1 MYKIKLEKF
10 EGPLDLLLRLIEEEE
25 LNISEVSL
33 AQVTEQYINYL
44 NSVPDI
50 RPEELADFLV
60 VAAKLLYIKSK
71 TLLPQLDFEE
81 EEEGDLEKQL
91 KIYRVFHLAA
101 KDIQKMINRKKFSYI
116 REVKGAKIIEP
127 IFTPPQGLE
136 ANALKEMFMDVLKKI
151 EPIVNLPSEVIE
163 KTVSIQEKIS
173 QIQVTIQRGISL
185 NFHNLLKSTESK
197 TEIIVTFL
205 ALLELVKQ
213 RVIVVMQKDAFE
225 DIEINNYQK
234 IDQLNH

>member
-10 EGPLDLLLRLIEEEE
+10 EGPLDLLLQLIEEEE
-25 LNISEVSL
+25 LDISEVSL
-33 AQVTEQYINYL
+33 AQVTEQYIAYL

-50 RPEELADFLV
+50 LPEELADFLV

-71 TLLPQLDFEE
+71 ILIPQLEIED

-91 KIYRVFHLAA
+91 KIYRIFHLAGKGIEKIIA
-101 KDIQKMINRKKFSYI
+101 RNRFSYI
-116 REVKGAKIIEP
+116 REVKGAKVIDP
-127 IFTPPQGLE
+127 IFTPPKGL
-136 ANALKEMFMDVLKKI
+136 ATNTLKEIFIEVLKKI
-151 EPIVNLPSEVIE
+151 EPIVNLPQEVME

-173 QIQVTIQRGISL
+173 QIQEAVQRGISL
-185 NFHNLLKSTESK
+185 NFHTLLKSAASK

-213 RVIVVMQKDAFE
+213 QVIVVMQQDAFA
-225 DIEINNYQK
+225 DIEINNYQEV
-234 IDQLNH
+234 DQLN

>member
-25 LNISEVSL
+25 LDITEVSL
-33 AQVTEQYINYL
+33 AQVTEQYIAYL

-50 RPEELADFLV
+50 RPDELADFLV

-71 TLLPQLDFEE
+71 ILLPQLEIED

-101 KDIQKMINRKKFSYI
+101 KSIQKMIGRKRFSYI
-116 REVKGAKIIEP
+116 REVRGARVIDP
-127 IFTPPQGLE
+127 IFTPPKGLTTKTI
-136 ANALKEMFMDVLKKI
+136 KEIFIEVLKKI
-151 EPIVNLPSEVIE
+151 EPIVNLPQEVME

-173 QIQVTIQRGISL
+173 QIQEAIQRGISL
-185 NFHNLLKSTESK
+185 NFYALLKSAESK

-213 RVIVVMQKDAFE
+213 QVIVVAQQEAFS
-225 DIEINNYQK
+225 DIEIHNYQK
-234 IDQLNH
+234 INP